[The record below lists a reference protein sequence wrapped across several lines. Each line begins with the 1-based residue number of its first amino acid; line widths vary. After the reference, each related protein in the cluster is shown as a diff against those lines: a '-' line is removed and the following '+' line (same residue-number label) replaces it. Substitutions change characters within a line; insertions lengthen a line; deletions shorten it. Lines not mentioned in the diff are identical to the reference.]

1 MYLLANFMPL
11 SSSALFS
18 FVAEPQR
25 EFPPVISNAFFIS
38 FIELFSSRIS
48 VSLFVFISLG
58 NFSYV
63 HYFYP
68 WAYLSPFVRFLIACQ
83 VSFWHYFE
91 FSTCLITILCD
102 FKMGFWIIALSFLW
116 FHVTVFFLMINEL
129 LLSQCIWNNKYHFYL
144 CKSLFILILIITYW

>member
-1 MYLLANFMPL
+1 MYLLANFML
-11 SSSALFS
+11 LTSSALFS

-38 FIELFSSRIS
+38 FIELFSSRICFIICFYLFGKFFLC
-48 VSLFVFISLG
+48 SLFLSLSL
-58 NFSYV
+58 FKS
-63 HYFYP
+63 
-68 WAYLSPFVRFLIACQ
+68 LCE

-116 FHVTVFFLMINEL
+116 FHVTVFFFIMINEL